1 MSAAIS
7 DPPGPQTIRLYV
19 GSDATRLAAKIWP
32 CYDTVFADFADCDT
46 WRSDLFERHARRD
59 GYRLAVATEDDEV
72 VGFSWGYVG
81 QRGQYWTDLLWDAL
95 QPDLARTWVGGHFE
109 LVELA
114 VLPAHRRRGLGKTL
128 HDRLL
133 DGIQRRCL
141 LGTTDHVGDPAVQLY
156 LRSGWKKLGV
166 LRAGVQLMGHE
177 GPSVA

>member
-59 GYRLAVATEDDEV
+59 GYRAAVATEDDEV
-72 VGFSWGYVG
+72 VGFNWGYVG
-81 QRGQYWTDLLWDAL
+81 QRGQYWTDLVWDAL

-114 VLPAHRRRGLGKTL
+114 VLPVLTAGEVWVKPCMIGCWTGSSDGASWEPRTMSGILPCSCICALGGKSSEYF
-128 HDRLL
+128 
-133 DGIQRRCL
+133 
-141 LGTTDHVGDPAVQLY
+141 VQVC
-156 LRSGWKKLGV
+156 S
-166 LRAGVQLMGHE
+166 
-177 GPSVA
+177 